1 MLRKKILPLFH
12 IVLLACISC
21 IAYAQGTGSIQF
33 TLYSKA
39 EVHQTVPFEVINEET
54 QQESQYYLYEEN
66 GYMTTMQLPA
76 GMYHLSGKGVEETP
90 FTVEETGTVKR
101 VYVMFSPEAN
111 SQKTT
116 VSSKNT
122 EVSEANQDSKEEK
135 ETIESE
141 TKQEEGAKQEGNS
154 ILLFL
159 KRNAIYFVILIVAFV
174 AFIIVKM
181 NESFE

>member
-1 MLRKKILPLFH
+1 MAP
-12 IVLLACISC
+12 
-21 IAYAQGTGSIQF
+21 T
-33 TLYSKA
+33 
-39 EVHQTVPFEVINEET
+39 
-54 QQESQYYLYEEN
+54 
-66 GYMTTMQLPA
+66 
-76 GMYHLSGKGVEETP
+76 
-90 FTVEETGTVKR
+90 
-101 VYVMFSPEAN
+101 YVMFSPEAN

-135 ETIESE
+135 ETIETE